1 MENVI
6 RSPAL
11 KRFYINLREV
21 GIMMPLFR
29 TNKVAIDKT
38 TLDESLARA
47 ALLLLC
53 SHVENFFESLIENI
67 LEFHEYNETPIN
79 QLPEKLKIIQLL
91 KPSELLDMS
100 YPGNKW
106 KLIQKVC
113 GSKFT
118 DDAQKCAI
126 GDFNL
131 VAQVK
136 GFASPGSEE
145 VENLFKNVGLDN
157 VWQIIE
163 IKAGSDKL
171 RLSLNSFISR
181 RHSIAHGNSA
191 DRPTPADIQNIVAN
205 TCNLLQHFNLI
216 VVEYLLHNFNP
227 ARLWGYEVFME
238 NK

>member
-1 MENVI
+1 MKNVI

-11 KRFYINLREV
+11 KKFWINLREV
-21 GIMMPLFR
+21 GIMMPLFK
-29 TNKVAIDKT
+29 TNKIVVDKT

-67 LEFHEYNETPIN
+67 LEFHEFNKTPIN

-91 KPSELLDMS
+91 KPSESLDMS

-106 KLIQKVC
+106 KLIQKVR

-118 DDAQKCAI
+118 DSTQKCAV

-131 VAQVK
+131 AVQVK

-145 VENLFKNVGLDN
+145 VENLFKNIGLDN

-163 IKAGSDKL
+163 IKTGSDKL

-181 RHSIAHGNSA
+181 RHSIAHGNAA
-191 DRPTPADIQNIVAN
+191 DRPTPADIQSIVVN

-227 ARLWGYEVFME
+227 ARLWGYEVLME
-238 NK
+238 KK

>member
-1 MENVI
+1 MRNTV

-11 KRFYINLREV
+11 KKFYVNLREV

-29 TNKVAIDKT
+29 TNKVVVDKT
-38 TLDESLARA
+38 ILDESLARA

-67 LEFHEYNETPIN
+67 LEFHEHNETPIN

-91 KPSELLDMS
+91 KPSESLDMS

-118 DDAQKCAI
+118 DDTQKCAM

-145 VENLFKNVGLDN
+145 VDNLFKNVGLDN
-157 VWQIIE
+157 VWQMIA
-163 IKAGSDKL
+163 IKAGSDKF
-171 RLSLNSFISR
+171 RLSLNSFVSR
-181 RHSIAHGNSA
+181 RHSIAHGNAA
-191 DRPTPADIQNIVAN
+191 DRPTPADIQNIVIS

-227 ARLWGYEVFME
+227 ARLWSCEVFME